1 MLDLL
6 YYEHSTYKLIKK
18 DHGPEYFQRS
28 VEIFSK
34 IENMEETV
42 SVRLRE
48 LRTEGGIGLPPERFS
63 ETSLQSTGFVRM
75 EKSWVICYW
84 KLHVQCP
91 VNTHGE
97 PRHDISVTMC

>member
-1 MLDLL
+1 MLHIL
-6 YYEHSTYKLIKK
+6 YHEHNTSKLIKK
-18 DHGPEYFQRS
+18 DHGPEYLERS

-48 LRTEGGIGLPPERFS
+48 LQREGDTGLPPERFS
-63 ETSLQSTGFVRM
+63 ETSLQLTGFVRM

-91 VNTHGE
+91 VNA
-97 PRHDISVTMC
+97 